1 MFLWIAA
8 CVYMVIY
15 AALYAYGPSTHSQ
28 TLLFGMPRWVVYGVL
43 APWFIVTIVTVWY
56 ALFCMKDEDL
66 GEDFAAN
73 E

>member
-1 MFLWIAA
+1 MFLWIAT

-15 AALYAYGPSTHSQ
+15 AAQYAYGPVGYHG
-28 TLLFGMPRWVVYGVL
+28 TLLWGMPPWVVYGVL
-43 APWFIVTIVTVWY
+43 APWFIVTIITVWY
-56 ALFCMKDEDL
+56 ALFCMKDEEL